1 MIKHNLIKKLS
12 SEDEYMVAISYIKHN
27 DNSNSGPSLE
37 TTVFT
42 NDFPLEKMTA
52 ARVEYDK
59 LIRQLERKL
68 DPERK
73 QKIQKTEAL
82 NNQIKG
88 LIE

>member
-1 MIKHNLIKKLS
+1 MIKHNLIKKLG
-12 SEDEYMVAISYIKHN
+12 EDDEYMVAICYIKDKN
-27 DNSNSGPSLE
+27 LE

-52 ARVEYDK
+52 ARIEYDK
-59 LIRQLERKL
+59 LVRQLERKL
-68 DPERK
+68 DPER
-73 QKIQKTEAL
+73 QEKIQRTENL